1 MARSSVWKHLIIL
14 AVAGGL
20 AGCAQGI
27 LPGGMASNEIEPG
40 SLALDGPLTGDQPE
54 VVHLPRYALTGRQPE
69 AARSVLAIAAVT
81 SPSAPLGTPP
91 KVAGP
96 QQAFEVVTLF
106 YGTNRGKI
114 AVKPTKPSGVGAE
127 PRLDYGSAR
136 AKALSLGVA
145 QVTVPKYDRAVG
157 AIRRP
162 RQVAYLRF
170 EGLNEKEDPTKHFTI
185 GNLRDL
191 DRTAFFAMANAQGAK
206 AREFKDHAFVFV
218 HGYNTTFENGV
229 FRAAQLA
236 HDMGFDGVPYV
247 FSWPSKGETI
257 GYPYD
262 RDSVDV
268 SAAHLADFL
277 DLVAKRS
284 SAKKIHIVAHS
295 MGARLVLDTVFP
307 ARSGAPKIPKL
318 DQIIFAA
325 ADVDSSVL
333 EQRSAAI
340 VKSGLSVTSYA
351 SKNDHA
357 LTVSKTFAGGVP
369 RAGDVG
375 EKGPLVAAG
384 VDTVDISETS
394 TSIFGGLNHA
404 SFAERAHVL
413 TDMSLLMRTGLH
425 PPDRRF
431 PVFKPMTTEAG
442 GPYWRYVNN

>member
-1 MARSSVWKHLIIL
+1 MDRFKFWKLTIAASL
-14 AVAGGL
+14 VCGL
-20 AGCAQGI
+20 AGCAQGL
-27 LPGGMASNEIEPG
+27 LPGGMTGNEIEPG

-69 AARSVLAIAAVT
+69 AARSVLALAAVT
-81 SPSAPLGTPP
+81 SPGAPLGTPP
-91 KVAGP
+91 KIAGP

-106 YGTNRGKI
+106 YGTNRGKV
-114 AVKPTKPSGVGAE
+114 AVKSSSIGTDPQLT
-127 PRLDYGSAR
+127 YGSSR

-191 DRTAFFAMANAQGAK
+191 DRTSFFGMANAHGAK

-333 EQRSAAI
+333 EQRSASI

-357 LTVSKTFAGGVP
+357 LTASKTFAGGVP
-369 RAGDVG
+369 RAGDAG
-375 EKGPLVAAG
+375 EKGPLVVAG
-384 VDTVDISETS
+384 VDSIDISETS

-404 SFAERAHVL
+404 TFAERAHVL

-431 PVFKPMTTEAG
+431 PVFKPMTTEG
-442 GPYWRYVNN
+442 GNPYWRYVNN